1 MTDDDEAQELG
12 GNAAT
17 SAGTTLLVSPQD
29 FVCKKPFAFE
39 LGGEI
44 PEFTIRY
51 ETYGT
56 LNADKSNAVLICHA
70 LTGDHHVAGKHRPSD
85 ARAGWW
91 DHFIGEGKAV
101 DTRKYFV
108 ICSNCLGGC
117 SGSTGPASVNP
128 ATGDP
133 YGIDFPVLTMRDMVR
148 AQKALIDHLGIRKLH
163 AVIGGSMGGMQ
174 TLVWAIDHPDSVA
187 NIVAMACAA
196 RQNEQAIAFNA
207 VARAAII
214 QDPNWLGGYYG
225 ELEGTGPRTGLAV
238 ARMMAHITYLS
249 DLSLSF
255 KARRNPRIDLPG
267 GRNATAEFLRKIT
280 FPMDSYL
287 HHQGDKF
294 LARFDANSYLY
305 ISQATDRFN
314 ISPDHSLDR
323 AFAPVKARALI
334 IGFSSDWLYPSWQ
347 NREIVLALK
356 RAGKDARYAEIEAVN
371 GHDSFLLDSQRLYDL
386 TADFLAENAPAGA
399 VPAADD

>member
-1 MTDDDEAQELG
+1 MTDDDEALELG
-12 GNAAT
+12 GNAAA

-117 SGSTGPASVNP
+117 SGSTGPTSVNP

-148 AQKALIDHLGIRKLH
+148 AQKALVEHLGIRKLH

-174 TLVWAIDHPDSVA
+174 TLLWAIEYPDAVA

-207 VARAAII
+207 VARTAIVE
-214 QDPNWLGGYYG
+214 DPNWFGGYYG
-225 ELEGTGPRTGLAV
+225 ELGGTGPRTGLAV

-249 DLSLSF
+249 DLSLTS
-255 KARRNPRIDLPG
+255 KTHRNPRIDLPG
-267 GRNATAEFLRKIT
+267 GRTATADFLRKIT
-280 FPMDSYL
+280 FPIDSYL

-294 LARFDANSYLY
+294 LERFDANSYLY

-314 ISPDHSLDR
+314 ISSDHSLDR
-323 AFAPVKARALI
+323 ALAPVKARVLV
-334 IGFSSDWLYPSWQ
+334 IGFSTDWLYPPWQ

-356 RAGKDARYAEIEAVN
+356 RTGKDARYAEIEAVN
-371 GHDSFLLDSQRLYDL
+371 GHDSFLLDSQRLYAL
-386 TADFLAENAPAGA
+386 TADFLAETAPANG
-399 VPAADD
+399 VPADAE